1 MYPNPGFCPVSEAR
15 GNTREEEGATALF
28 SHREGRRRTRCM
40 RPRGYAPVFEGR
52 GGIREEEDATARFQ
66 HQGREEES
74 PDVSA
79 SGRLRPV

>member
-1 MYPNPGFCPVSEAR
+1 
-15 GNTREEEGATALF
+15 
-28 SHREGRRRTRCM
+28 M